1 LLIKVKNTN
10 GNTFSPPKPLYA
22 RVYHNDM
29 KSSLLGVGHSARVVN
44 NDGITKDILAAR
56 LILLRHIPRMLIK
69 ANVIYQ

>member
-1 LLIKVKNTN
+1 
-10 GNTFSPPKPLYA
+10 
-22 RVYHNDM
+22 M

-69 ANVIYQ
+69 ANVIYR